1 MRGAAGAS
9 NGGGGARQAASHPPA
24 AASTAAASTAAAS
37 ASAAARRAAVR
48 VVGEFH
54 IRKLVVYRLNMALGS
69 YEEGRTFWEEDLPK
83 DILRCFP
90 LYDTA
95 VYSGT
100 GNSGTG
106 NSGTGNEDG
115 NGANGN
121 GSGRGYHMQ
130 DLVLRRGALAAAVA
144 VMGRDP
150 SMRRAVFNRLLCI
163 TGIQFTLQARADM
176 RRQATYLQKTPLH
189 ISDVVALGVVC
200 KQLPVVARAEV
211 RSVCQVSRSSHN
223 YNITIYYKY
232 SV

>member
-9 NGGGGARQAASHPPA
+9 NGGGGARQAASPPPA

-106 NSGTGNEDG
+106 NEDG
-115 NGANGN
+115 NGGNGN

>member
-83 DILRCFP
+83 NILRCFP

-95 VYSGT
+95 VYSGA
-100 GNSGTG
+100 
-106 NSGTGNEDG
+106 GNEDG
-115 NGANGN
+115 NGGNGN
-121 GSGRGYHMQ
+121 GSGSGRWYHMQ
-130 DLVLRRGALAAAVA
+130 DLVLRREALAAAVA